1 MKVNHAILH
10 ILDFESAVNVF
21 SQRELDLDTRT
32 VRSFVTSHLRR
43 ARTSGDNKRGSF
55 SENSAFAGELRS
67 YFFGERGF
75 IDLSLQIAE
84 FVSAELAKA
93 EKAESTDVFVA
104 DFEDDDDVRWFA
116 VMLMGI
122 PGLKRSQDFSLS
134 FPGLSVPAS
143 ASKKARR

>member
-67 YFFGERGF
+67 YFFGERDF

-104 DFEDDDDVRWFA
+104 DFEDDDGADVDDSAHHDDGVVADGDA
-116 VMLMGI
+116 VANDRAGLDARVDALGI
-122 PGLKRSQDFSLS
+122 E
-134 FPGLSVPAS
+134 
-143 ASKKARR
+143 